1 MINITLIFY
10 PDSARYL
17 RNTHVVFILLKTTQ
31 LSFSFNKMIS
41 IFFYDYADWLYIL
54 EKTPTILWFNYP
66 SMSRIS
72 EPFDLIWWE
81 SRIFR
86 TCLRTNFQA
95 IWPRY
100 HFPSNITYFTIRLA
114 MVFVEKWYR
123 AIVNC
128 WLIWISVKYNFC
140 YLRILKYHH
149 NFIL

>member
-1 MINITLIFY
+1 
-10 PDSARYL
+10 
-17 RNTHVVFILLKTTQ
+17 
-31 LSFSFNKMIS
+31 MIS

-100 HFPSNITYFTIRLA
+100 HFPSNIIYFTIGLA
-114 MVFVEKWYR
+114 MLFIEKWYTPTM
-123 AIVNC
+123 NC
-128 WLIWISVKYNFC
+128 WLIRISAKFFLLENIGIS
-140 YLRILKYHH
+140 LRLGAQSVTLLSTLRDPTQLRQHPCAFRKKPLL
-149 NFIL
+149 FVPM